1 MKEHIKS
8 RLFERDM
15 LVEYVSKT
23 KALEIMQNQIAELE
37 KNIDALDEDIEELED
52 SGLDRTVEI
61 LCKTRNSLNL
71 ERLELEIHI
80 CKLRLW
86 LAEFERDMLIEYVSK
101 AKALE
106 VMQTQIVDLENLI
119 EAFDKDIEELDGA
132 GLNRTVEILCKTRN
146 SLNLERLELEIH
158 ICKLRLWLAEFELER
173 QLAR

>member
-1 MKEHIKS
+1 MKDYIKS

-15 LVEYVSKT
+15 LVEYVSKV
-23 KALEIMQNQIAELE
+23 KALEVMQNQIAELE

-52 SGLDRTVEI
+52 AGLDRTVEI

-86 LAEFERDMLIEYVSK
+86 IAEFEK
-101 AKALE
+101 A
-106 VMQTQIVDLENLI
+106 Q
-119 EAFDKDIEELDGA
+119 
-132 GLNRTVEILCKTRN
+132 
-146 SLNLERLELEIH
+146 
-158 ICKLRLWLAEFELER
+158 

>member
-23 KALEIMQNQIAELE
+23 KALEIMQTQIADLE
-37 KNIDALDEDIEELED
+37 NLIEAFDKDIEELED
-52 SGLDRTVEI
+52 SGLGRTVEI

-71 ERLELEIHI
+71 ERLKLEIHI

-86 LAEFERDMLIEYVSK
+86 LAEFAR
-101 AKALE
+101 A
-106 VMQTQIVDLENLI
+106 
-119 EAFDKDIEELDGA
+119 
-132 GLNRTVEILCKTRN
+132 
-146 SLNLERLELEIH
+146 
-158 ICKLRLWLAEFELER
+158 R